1 MHFLGEQ
8 AGPTTV
14 IRSRNEPIAVDPSSF
29 SPPRLPFLVPGDAAM
44 SKFVAAAR
52 RFIKDES
59 GATMVEYGLMLALI
73 AIVAMGG
80 AAIIGT
86 QAKTLFSNVGNT
98 L

>member
-1 MHFLGEQ
+1 MAKF
-8 AGPTTV
+8 ATV
-14 IRSRNEPIAVDPSSF
+14 V
-29 SPPRLPFLVPGDAAM
+29 
-44 SKFVAAAR
+44 K
-52 RFIKDES
+52 RFMNDEE

-86 QAKTLFSNVGNT
+86 QAKTLFTNVGNT